1 MPEIDWLLFL
11 GVLFAFIL
19 LCGIGGTFLAGRERK
34 AEEERR
40 RKAEKF
46 TPTHRRTRE
55 K

>member
-1 MPEIDWLLFL
+1 MPEIDWFLFFGL
-11 GVLFAFIL
+11 FFAFIV
-19 LCGIGGTFLAGRERK
+19 LCGFYGAFLAWRSDK

-55 K
+55 R